1 MKSILV
7 VNPKGGSG
15 KTTLATNLA
24 GFFAW
29 RGDVVTLGDLDR
41 QQSSLHWL
49 SIRSPR
55 LPVIQAWDA
64 RDGELGKPPKGTDY
78 LILDAPAGI
87 HGKELSNAL
96 RHADKV
102 LVPVQPSLF
111 DMWAVAEFFDVLR
124 EHKAVRRHAVEIG
137 VVGMRVD
144 PRTRAAATLQHFFG
158 KYELPVI
165 AWLRDTQV
173 YVQAAAL
180 GETLFDLPRSQSE
193 RELEQWLPLVDW
205 ARA

>member
-29 RGDVVTLGDLDR
+29 HGDAVTLGDMDR

-49 SIRSPR
+49 SIRSAELPR
-55 LPVIQAWDA
+55 IQAWDA
-64 RDGELGKPPKGTDY
+64 RDADLARPPKGTDY

-87 HGKELSNAL
+87 HGKTLSQAL

-102 LVPVQPSLF
+102 MVPVQPSLF
-111 DMWAVAEFFDVLR
+111 DIWAVSEFFEALR
-124 EHKAVRRHAVEIG
+124 EHKAVRREEVEIG

-144 PRTRAAATLQHFFG
+144 PRTRAAASLQHFFD
-158 KYELPVI
+158 KYQLPVI
-165 AWLRDTQV
+165 GWLRDTQV

-193 RELEQWLPLVDW
+193 RELEQWLPLIDW
-205 ARA
+205 ARS

>member
-1 MKSILV
+1 MPSILV

-29 RGDVVTLGDLDR
+29 RGDAVTLGDMDR
-41 QQSSLHWL
+41 QQSALHWL
-49 SIRSPR
+49 SIRAPE
-55 LPVIQAWDA
+55 LPAIRPWDA
-64 RDGELGKPPKGTDY
+64 RDGDLQPPEGSDY
-78 LILDAPAGI
+78 VILDAPAGI
-87 HGKELSNAL
+87 HGKDLAQAL
-96 RHADKV
+96 KTADKV
-102 LVPVQPSLF
+102 LVPVVPSLF
-111 DMWAVAEFFDVLR
+111 DIWAAAEFFQKLV
-124 EHKAVRRHAVEIG
+124 EHKAVRRHAVQIG

-144 PRTRAAATLQHFFG
+144 PRTRAAATLQHFFH

-165 AWLRDTQV
+165 GWLRDTQI

-180 GETLFDLPRSQSE
+180 GETIFDLPRSQSE
-193 RELEQWLPLVDW
+193 RELENWLPIVDW